1 LWFSYKIQIFYNE
14 YTTTI
19 VIKANNDINKINA
32 TSDEESQNGVQCHQ
46 FRNRLYFILFFF
58 CGISIIKYLL
68 AIKGM
73 KFWDSGKLLYN
84 TESSAQCS
92 VTTKRSAVWVGRDVQ
107 EGGDIFVCILMA
119 DSCCCIT
126 ETNTT
131 L

>member
-1 LWFSYKIQIFYNE
+1 MKNHKMEYNVTSLGIDYILFY
-14 YTTTI
+14 
-19 VIKANNDINKINA
+19 
-32 TSDEESQNGVQCHQ
+32 
-46 FRNRLYFILFFF
+46 FFF